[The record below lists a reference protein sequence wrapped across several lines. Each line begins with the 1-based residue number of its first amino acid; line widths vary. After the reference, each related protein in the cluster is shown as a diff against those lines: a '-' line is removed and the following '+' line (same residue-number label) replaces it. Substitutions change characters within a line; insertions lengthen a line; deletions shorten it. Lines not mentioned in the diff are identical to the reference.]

1 MEGDVMNI
9 VSLKD
14 EPLLKVITKITKM
27 KWVLE
32 RQWKARKRQFIKAI
46 IVRCGIC
53 GELQTQCRCF
63 IKPNVHD

>member
-1 MEGDVMNI
+1 MDRDYFIVLIVGKVRVGKSDVMNI

-46 IVRCGIC
+46 ISY
-53 GELQTQCRCF
+53 
-63 IKPNVHD
+63 